1 MRRRIKSRRMNRDAV
16 WDAMKYA
23 GSFAAVMVIGSLL
36 ILWQGENP
44 VAAMRYILQG
54 AFGSIRN
61 LGNTLR
67 WITPCILTGIAAAVA
82 FKSGVMNLGIEG
94 QLYFGAY
101 AAALFGFYVRLP
113 RPLHVT
119 GCLLAAGTAG
129 MVFALLPAVMKLVF
143 HVNEMITTLMLNYI
157 AVLMT
162 EYLTYVV
169 MGISAAGDSLAL
181 STPAIQDTARL
192 TNLISKTN
200 ASTGIFIAVGLVAA
214 TCLVSAIPWW
224 ATS

>member
-94 QLYFGAY
+94 QP
-101 AAALFGFYVRLP
+101 LP
-113 RPLHVT
+113 
-119 GCLLAAGTAG
+119 CLDF
-129 MVFALLPAVMKLVF
+129 MCVFPDHCM
-143 HVNEMITTLMLNYI
+143 
-157 AVLMT
+157 
-162 EYLTYVV
+162 
-169 MGISAAGDSLAL
+169 
-181 STPAIQDTARL
+181 
-192 TNLISKTN
+192 
-200 ASTGIFIAVGLVAA
+200 
-214 TCLVSAIPWW
+214 
-224 ATS
+224 